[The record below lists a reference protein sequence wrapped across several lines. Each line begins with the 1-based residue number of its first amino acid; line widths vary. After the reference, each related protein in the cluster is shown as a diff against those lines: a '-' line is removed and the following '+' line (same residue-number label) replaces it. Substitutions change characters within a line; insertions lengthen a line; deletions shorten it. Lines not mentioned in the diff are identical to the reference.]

1 MQKKSR
7 LIRFLFGLCV
17 VSTLTQCTTRQE
29 SHEVAQS
36 ASSFQTQPAP
46 AIPRK
51 GCLLAYDGNTL
62 TQCTQRQECRE
73 VAQSASVFQP
83 QPNPVIHRAGYVL
96 AYDGKT
102 RHASWVYEEL
112 IAENLEGSIDR
123 ANFDFMEDPLIPL
136 PLRASKEDYKGSGFD
151 RGHLSPAGNA
161 KSSAEMMKDTFYLS
175 NISPQ
180 HPQLN
185 RKYWVKLEKYARD
198 LTKIYPIVY
207 VITGPL
213 FMSKKAEDGKRYV
226 KYQVIG
232 ENEVAV
238 PTHYFKVIR
247 GRRNQTI
254 ETEAYIIPNQPIEQD
269 PPLKTFAVSLEK
281 VERAAG
287 IIFQK

>member
-1 MQKKSR
+1 MPKKSR
-7 LIRFLFGLCV
+7 VIGFLFGLCV
-17 VSTLTQCTTRQE
+17 LSALTQCTHRQE
-29 SHEVAQS
+29 SHESAQ
-36 ASSFQTQPAP
+36 ASSVFQSQPKL
-46 AIPRK
+46 AIDRS
-51 GCLLAYDGNTL
+51 GHLLAYNGK
-62 TQCTQRQECRE
+62 TQSHD
-73 VAQSASVFQP
+73 ALSSSAFQP
-83 QPNPVIHRAGYVL
+83 QPNPVIHRTGYIL

-112 IAENLEGSIDR
+112 TAENLAGSIDR
-123 ANFDFMEDPLIPL
+123 MKFDFMEDPLIPP
-136 PLRASKEDYKGSGFD
+136 PLRASKEDYRGSGFD

-185 RKYWVKLEKYARD
+185 RKYWLKLEKYVRD
-198 LTKIYPIVY
+198 LTKIYPVVY

-213 FMSKKAEDGKRYV
+213 FMSKKDKDGKRYV

-247 GRRNQTI
+247 GQKGKAI

-269 PPLKTFAVSLEK
+269 PPLKAFAVALEK
-281 VERAAG
+281 VEKAAG
-287 IIFQK
+287 VIFQR